1 MSQAPAR
8 SPSLPHPRRDHWPSP
23 TYSHAESC
31 SKDPRPLPLTGHSQ
45 SGFKSQLPP
54 PLLCALSESLSLLCL
69 HCLAYKMGVTVA
81 LPSQDES
88 TDELVYVGGSLRTRP
103 GSEQG
108 ATSSFMNPLL
118 GWGVGRD
125 SCLHPPW
132 LGVVSQTQP
141 LTPLNP
147 LPSPPPPNSI
157 LSNYGP
163 QEYWAYPPGPG
174 PGTWA
179 GSSGTPAPGSPWLPL
194 PSALPSCPAP
204 PPPSRLLLLSPQWLQ
219 ITMWG

>member
-1 MSQAPAR
+1 MFSESGTCPLPLPSPPQAGPLAFSHILTCGKLFQR
-8 SPSLPHPRRDHWPSP
+8 SPSTPPYRAQPVWVQIP
-23 TYSHAESC
+23 A
-31 SKDPRPLPLTGHSQ
+31 
-45 SGFKSQLPP
+45 PP
-54 PLLCALSESLSLLCL
+54 PPRLLCALSESLSLLCL

-88 TDELVYVGGSLRTRP
+88 TDELVYVWRSLRTRP

-125 SCLHPPW
+125 SCLPPPW

-179 GSSGTPAPGSPWLPL
+179 GSSGTPAPGSP
-194 PSALPSCPAP
+194 CP
-204 PPPSRLLLLSPQWLQ
+204 LLSRAVLPHLHPHACFFSPRS
-219 ITMWG
+219 GCR